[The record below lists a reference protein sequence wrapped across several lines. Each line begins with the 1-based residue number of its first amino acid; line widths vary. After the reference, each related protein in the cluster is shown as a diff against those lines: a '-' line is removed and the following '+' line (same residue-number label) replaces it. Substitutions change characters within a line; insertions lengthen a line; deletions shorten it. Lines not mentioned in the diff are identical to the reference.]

1 MNKPQ
6 VSSSRIDSGHDT
18 AKLSGAVD
26 SDKTKGTG
34 QVHPFRALWAHYK
47 AVMAAAWTDRQRLDG
62 PSRLSDEVAFLP
74 AALSLQETPPH
85 PLPRR
90 LAWLLMALFSLA
102 LLWTCFGQVD
112 IVAVAPG
119 RIVVSDRTKVIQPLE
134 ASVVRQ
140 VLVKDGDVVK
150 AGQVLVNLD
159 STMVHADQASVR
171 EQYQAALSEELRSA
185 ALLLALKQQTPP
197 ILVAAQQIA
206 MGADSLIQAQLS
218 AEWQDIRAKQAK
230 LEAEIS
236 RRQSEIATVKESIN
250 KLEATLPLSQR
261 READYQALVSQGF
274 ISGHATQDR
283 SRERIEQER
292 DLATQKARMQEA
304 QAVLRESVQSFQ
316 AFLAETRRSLHERNF
331 VASTK
336 RAQLQAETDK
346 MMQRE
351 KLTQLT
357 SPVDGVVQ
365 QLNVHSVG
373 AVVTS
378 AQPLMVIVPSSEEVT
393 AMVNVANL
401 DIGFVN
407 VGQEAEI
414 KLETFAYTKYGTVRA
429 RVTVLSGDA
438 VTDEKTGTSFYHA
451 TLTLLRRHM
460 DVDGKKVSISPGMNV
475 TAEIKTGKR
484 RIIEY
489 LMSPIE
495 RARHESLRER

>member
-1 MNKPQ
+1 MSQNPHSSAPVSNPQ
-6 VSSSRIDSGHDT
+6 KQEHPLRV
-18 AKLSGAVD
+18 LGARYLAVW
-26 SDKTKGTG
+26 
-34 QVHPFRALWAHYK
+34 RAAWAH
-47 AVMAAAWTDRQRLDG
+47 RHQIDG
-62 PSRLSDEVAFLP
+62 PKRLGHEVAFLP
-74 AALSLQETPPH
+74 SALSLQETPPH
-85 PLPRR
+85 PLPRQ
-90 LAWLLMALFSLA
+90 LAWLLMVLFVIALFWACL
-102 LLWTCFGQVD
+102 GQVD

-134 ASVVRQ
+134 ASVVRE

-150 AGQVLVNLD
+150 AGQVLVALD
-159 STMVHADQASVR
+159 ATMVQADQVNVR

-185 ALLLALKQQTPP
+185 ALLQALKQQNAPM
-197 ILVAAQQIA
+197 LGAAQQSVV
-206 MGADSLIQAQLS
+206 GPDSLIHAQLN

-236 RRQSEIATVKESIN
+236 RRQTEIATVKETIN

-261 READYQALVSQGF
+261 READYQSLVSQGF

-292 DLATQKARMQEA
+292 DLATQRARMQEA

-316 AFLAETRRSLHERNF
+316 AFLAETRRGLHERHF

-346 MMQRE
+346 MTQRE

-365 QLNVHSVG
+365 QLSVHSVG

-378 AQPLMVIVPSSEEVT
+378 AQPLMVIVPASEEVT

-407 VGQEAEI
+407 AGQEAEI
-414 KLETFAYTKYGTVRA
+414 KLETFAYTKYGTVKA

-438 VTDEKTGTSFYHA
+438 VTDEKTGTSFYPA
-451 TLTLLRRHM
+451 TLTLMRRQM
-460 DVDGKKVSISPGMNV
+460 DVDGKKVAISPGMNV

-489 LMSPIE
+489 LISPIE